1 MDSFELDSSI
11 EFSVLPLNM
20 RQVLEQ
26 LVILFLHCVIMAGM
40 SFQLELA
47 NDFWP
52 ELHCTWN
59 KEVTETLSRCLDL
72 T

>member
-1 MDSFELDSSI
+1 
-11 EFSVLPLNM
+11 M